1 VEAPGLK
8 HQETEGAFS
17 AYWSTSYFPAL
28 DGLRAVCIAMVMSY
42 HLHEKVPSFFYGE
55 LGVDVFFVLSGFL
68 ITTLLLREKERSG
81 SVSLKGFYVRRA
93 FRILPVYYLVLLL
106 YFPAVWLMHDS
117 ARWHELKGALPYLL
131 TFTQEFRPVW
141 TGNVYAQTWSL
152 GFEEKFYLLW
162 PLLVLALYPFRRRG
176 FFILLALGTGICFL
190 PWLASRSYTGL
201 LLGSLLGILLDRST
215 QNRLQLYLAK
225 IDPWF
230 ALGMVVVAYLLVGAG
245 KVPVHFFSAAVVF
258 LVAALVLRQGIL
270 RRILAHPLMVVPGKR
285 SYAMYL
291 VHVLVINAATV
302 VAKKARVDVWFVVLP
317 LAYLSTFLVATLLF
331 YLVEGPSIEYGRRI
345 SRRMRS
351 RLTESLA
358 IPVPAEAAQIR
369 SIENPVD
376 V

>member
-1 VEAPGLK
+1 MKG
-8 HQETEGAFS
+8 QETEGAFS

-106 YFPAVWLMHDS
+106 YFPAIWLTHDS

-131 TFTQEFRPVW
+131 TFIQEFRPES

-152 GFEEKFYLLW
+152 GFEEKFYLFW
-162 PLLVLALYPFRRRG
+162 PLLVLAFYPFRRRG
-176 FFILLALGTGICFL
+176 FFVLLAIGTGICFL
-190 PWLASRSYTGL
+190 PWLASRSYAGL
-201 LLGSLLGILLDRST
+201 LFGSLLGILLDRST
-215 QNRLQLYLAK
+215 HSRMQPYFAK
-225 IDPWF
+225 INPWF
-230 ALGMVVVAYLLVGAG
+230 ALGMVVVAYFLVGAG
-245 KVPVHFFSAAVVF
+245 TVPVHFFSAAVVF
-258 LVAALVLRQGIL
+258 LVAPLVLRWGIL
-270 RRILAHPLMVVPGKR
+270 RHILSHPFMVVPGKR

-291 VHVLVINAATV
+291 LHVLVIDTV
-302 VAKKARVDVWFVVLP
+302 TAVAKKLHIDIWFVVLP
-317 LAYLSTFLVATLLF
+317 LAYFATFLVATALF
-331 YLVEGPSIEYGRRI
+331 HLVEGPSIEYGRRL
-345 SRRMRS
+345 SRRMRA

-358 IPVPAEAAQIR
+358 IPAPPEAAQVR
-369 SIENPVD
+369 PIENPVD